1 MDWDELLDP
10 LSPLYQ
16 ETMQEQIKIV
26 NMQDGL
32 IAAARQLAEE
42 HYPVI
47 NNMEAKFHKELNS
60 VIIKHAV
67 KMAIDIN
74 SAIYGRDADDYL

>member
-10 LSPLYQ
+10 LSPFNR

-26 NMQDGL
+26 NVQDGL
-32 IAAARQLAEE
+32 IAAAKKLAAEN
-42 HYPVI
+42 YPAVG
-47 NNMEAKFHKELNS
+47 NMQPGTRSVLET

-67 KMAIDIN
+67 KMAVDMHDAITGN
-74 SAIYGRDADDYL
+74 STE